1 MAGLLLKDIYNLR
14 KYGKSIIFVL
24 FCYSFLGFTM
34 DSTFIVGLIGFFF
47 AILILSTFSYDDTS
61 KWDRYAAAMPV
72 YRKQIV
78 LAKYLLAFL
87 LAVIGIGV
95 GFVFSYVINFIQHVP
110 FDSTILVVG
119 YTVFLVILFYMSI
132 LFPLVYRFGVEK
144 SRMLLMV
151 IFLIPFLAIM
161 GLSSMSTDLP
171 AVSEVAVKTALYVA
185 PLLIFVLYVIS
196 YFISC
201 RIFQKKD
208 L

>member
-1 MAGLLLKDIYNLR
+1 
-14 KYGKSIIFVL
+14 
-24 FCYSFLGFTM
+24 
-34 DSTFIVGLIGFFF
+34 
-47 AILILSTFSYDDTS
+47 
-61 KWDRYAAAMPV
+61 
-72 YRKQIV
+72 
-78 LAKYLLAFL
+78 
-87 LAVIGIGV
+87 
-95 GFVFSYVINFIQHVP
+95 
-110 FDSTILVVG
+110 
-119 YTVFLVILFYMSI
+119 MSI

-171 AVSEVAVKTALYVA
+171 AVSEVAIKTALYVA